1 MSAGSK
7 SCESDAVLSSD
18 LKSHHRSELMQVAA
32 LLDAFPNT
40 HLEYEQRSAH
50 IESEFEAL
58 LCELAGFLDA
68 TAKEEAGRKIESNFL
83 EMDQKQGGLALK
95 HGKKK
100 PHKKRGSPVK
110 DYSVVDKRSEI
121 KLAQN
126 NVRSA
131 EACVAEQLF
140 GGQHFLPEFL
150 SLDDDQSVHLPKS

>member
-1 MSAGSK
+1 MSGGSNF
-7 SCESDAVLSSD
+7 CESHAVLSGD
-18 LKSHHRSELMQVAA
+18 LKSHHTSELMQVAA

-40 HLEYEQRSAH
+40 HSEYEQHSAH

-58 LCELAGFLDA
+58 LRELAGFLDA
-68 TAKEEAGRKIESNFL
+68 TAKEEAGRKMESIFL

-100 PHKKRGSPVK
+100 PDKKRGSPVK
-110 DYSVVDKRSEI
+110 DYSVVGQRSES
-121 KLAQN
+121 KLDQN

-131 EACVAEQLF
+131 EACVVEQLF

-150 SLDDDQSVHLPKS
+150 SVDDDQSVDLPKP